1 MSLLR
6 VGSCCNRALLRG
18 ARVTVVWRR
27 TACASA
33 ALLRS
38 PPIGEMV
45 LIRGNICGGTG
56 GIASLAAFSNDKN
69 DR

>member
-1 MSLLR
+1 MLQPRPTPWGASDGSLAADCLR
-6 VGSCCNRALLRG
+6 IGG
-18 ARVTVVWRR
+18 I
-27 TACASA
+27 ASLA
-33 ALLRS
+33 ADW
-38 PPIGEMV
+38 EMV

>member
-1 MSLLR
+1 
-6 VGSCCNRALLRG
+6 
-18 ARVTVVWRR
+18 VTVVWRR

>member
-1 MSLLR
+1 LAADCLR
-6 VGSCCNRALLRG
+6 IG
-18 ARVTVVWRR
+18 
-27 TACASA
+27 
-33 ALLRS
+33 S